1 MSSVIDDKSF
11 LSTPVEEEAEGISS
25 LELSA
30 IEFSKLVDKLV
41 ATAIVVVVVV
51 VNAKEFVSADVVRVA
66 CPALAPFIPRLDRR
80 LLLPTIATSE
90 LLTKGGS
97 EGDGADGGGTEDAV
111 VEEERFAVKDGV
123 VEDEVDATKV
133 GLEVVEGQ
141 TGEVERER
149 VSLATGE
156 ACEAVVEFGVDCF
169 FPRVVRGPDAARM
182 RGEIN

>member
-51 VNAKEFVSADVVRVA
+51 IAEEFVSADVVRVA

-111 VEEERFAVKDGV
+111 VEEERFEVKDGV

-156 ACEAVVEFGVDCF
+156 ACKEVVEFGVDCF

>member
-51 VNAKEFVSADVVRVA
+51 DAEEFVSADVVRVA

-90 LLTKGGS
+90 LSTKGGS

-123 VEDEVDATKV
+123 VEDEVDVTKV
-133 GLEVVEGQ
+133 GSEVVEGQ
-141 TGEVERER
+141 TGKVERER

-182 RGEIN
+182 RGEMS

>member
-41 ATAIVVVVVV
+41 ATAIVVIV
-51 VNAKEFVSADVVRVA
+51 VNAEELVSADVVRVA

-90 LLTKGGS
+90 VSTKGGS

-111 VEEERFAVKDGV
+111 VEEERFEVKDGV
-123 VEDEVDATKV
+123 VEDEVDVTK
-133 GLEVVEGQ
+133 EK
-141 TGEVERER
+141 
-149 VSLATGE
+149 
-156 ACEAVVEFGVDCF
+156 AVIESW
-169 FPRVVRGPDAARM
+169 
-182 RGEIN
+182 